1 MRILAAM
8 LVMLACAQA
17 GAQGL
22 SKCQDAAGKVTYAS
36 QPCEELGLKPAGEI
50 RDRSNVAPAYKAPP
64 PAPGAAPPKPA
75 PAARAP
81 APAAEPPKQ
90 ERRCFT
96 VQTSKGT
103 ATRCNDVPDKD

>member
-22 SKCQDAAGKVTYAS
+22 AKCQDAAGKVTYAS
-36 QPCEELGLKPAGEI
+36 QSCEELGLKPAGEI
-50 RDRSNVAPAYKAPP
+50 RDRTNVAPAYKAPP
-64 PAPGAAPPKPA
+64 PAPAAAPKP
-75 PAARAP
+75 PVAAKAP
-81 APAAEPPKQ
+81 APAAAEPKQ